1 MYGYMCVCNWKTS
14 HFHCFFVVFFLS
26 LFMIECA
33 WRRKSSPFFIHSS
46 SLLSSLSL
54 VYFSFFFIS
63 LPRCQ
68 EKKTVAHHIDYSELG
83 FFFYLIILCCCCDE
97 CVCVGLGEITFI
109 FSEKKISV
117 FIKALGMSL
126 ESKNI

>member
-1 MYGYMCVCNWKTS
+1 MDICACVIEKLHIS
-14 HFHCFFVVFFLS
+14 IVFLS
-26 LFMIECA
+26 
-33 WRRKSSPFFIHSS
+33 SS
-46 SLLSSLSL
+46 SFRSLWSSAHGEEKVLPFSYTHHHYYPLSL